1 VRPSR
6 PQTRSAYFRSARRWL
21 PGGVGFLLLAFVLAF
36 VQPALAWQAGE
47 AAALLQKADR
57 IKTAYPAEFTTLL
70 DSLAARQNEL
80 TPAQQELVRYL
91 QAWKSVYDG
100 QYDIALSRLQATIRD
115 THDVTLKFRAKA
127 SIINA
132 LVVSSH
138 YEEAFTELTQLL
150 VLLPKVTEPAA
161 REQGLIVA
169 AQLYNE
175 VGQYDL
181 AIAYSQK
188 LMDENW
194 LSRGVCRGYDQKLR
208 AEVMSGKQR
217 SVGPDFNAAL
227 DSCTKLNELSYA
239 NFIRTYAATIYV
251 ANNQVDDAI
260 RLLTEHY
267 AEVLQSHFPR
277 LISRYESLMATAYQ
291 KKGNLQAAHQFAL
304 QAIDNAVPGE
314 ISEPLVAAY
323 HLLYEQARQAGDYKA
338 ALEYHEK
345 YAAMDKGYLDV
356 TTARQLAYQRVAHE
370 SVASKLQIDT
380 LNKENHVL
388 QLEQALGAKAVENS
402 RLYIMLL
409 LLTMGFIGMWA
420 YRTKRLQLHFMS
432 LSQVDGLT
440 GIANR
445 PHFLKQAQSALESA
459 QKARQPACIILCD
472 LDHFKAIN
480 DKYGHAA
487 GDQVL
492 KQTVNEC
499 QVFMRSSDLFGR
511 FGGEEFSFLM
521 AGCGPE
527 DARLRAEQLRLT
539 IAGLSYSNGPANS
552 GSGTPVSA
560 SFGVASTVAS
570 GYDLRLLLA
579 HADTAL
585 YAAKR
590 AGRNRV
596 AVYDTNVSA
605 IGTGS
610 TGNNQTLP
618 PIEEPIPDAASGKA
632 GMTDAQILGIAG
644 AS

>member
-1 VRPSR
+1 M
-6 PQTRSAYFRSARRWL
+6 
-21 PGGVGFLLLAFVLAF
+21 PGGVGFLLLAFAQASLAL
-36 VQPALAWQAGE
+36 QPDE
-47 AAALLQKADR
+47 AAGLLQKADR
-57 IKTAYPAEFTTLL
+57 IKTAEPAEFTALL
-70 DSLAARQNEL
+70 SSLAAQLNEL
-80 TPAQQELVRYL
+80 TPPQQEAVRYL
-91 QAWKSVYDG
+91 QAWKSLYDG
-100 QYDIALSRLQATIRD
+100 QYDIALSRLQAMIRE
-115 THDVTLKFRAKA
+115 THDVTLQFRARA
-127 SIINA
+127 SIIHA

-150 VLLPKVTEPAA
+150 VLLPKVTDPAA

-169 AQLYNE
+169 AQLYTE

-194 LSRGVCRGYDQKLR
+194 LGRGVCKGYDQKLR

-217 SVGPDFNAAL
+217 SVGADFTAAL
-227 DSCTKLNELSYA
+227 DACTKLNELSYA
-239 NFIRTYAATIYV
+239 NFIRTYAATVYV
-251 ANNQVDDAI
+251 THNQVDDAI

-267 AEVLQSHFPR
+267 AEALQSHFPR
-277 LISRYESLMATAYQ
+277 LISRYESLLATAYQ
-291 KKGNLQAAHQFAL
+291 KKGNLAAAHQFAL
-304 QAIDNAVPGE
+304 RAIQNAVPNE
-314 ISEPLVAAY
+314 ISQSLVAAY
-323 HLLYEQARQAGDYKA
+323 HLLYEQARQAGDYKS

-345 YAAMDKGYLDV
+345 YATMDKGYLDV

-409 LLTMGFIGMWA
+409 LLTVGFIAMWA

-432 LSQVDGLT
+432 LSQIDGLT

-445 PHFLKQAQSALESA
+445 PHFLKQAQTALESA
-459 QKARQPACIILCD
+459 QRAHQPACIILCD

-492 KQTVNEC
+492 KQTVSEC
-499 QVFMRSSDLFGR
+499 QVFMRPSDLFGR

-527 DARLRAEQLRLT
+527 DARLGAEQLRLT
-539 IAGLSYSNGPANS
+539 IAGISADN
-552 GSGTPVSA
+552 GSGVKVSA

-579 HADTAL
+579 HADAAL

-596 AVYDTNVSA
+596 AVYDTNVSV

-610 TGNNQTLP
+610 TGNNPTL
-618 PIEEPIPDAASGKA
+618 EPTHA
-632 GMTDAQILGIAG
+632 GTADSTAGEAQITDAQILGIAG
-644 AS
+644 R

>member
-1 VRPSR
+1 MWPR
-6 PQTRSAYFRSARRWL
+6 RSLLRFVSFRSARRWL
-21 PGGVGFLLLAFVLAF
+21 PGGVGLLLLAFGQAAPAF
-36 VQPALAWQAGE
+36 QPGE
-47 AAALLQKADR
+47 AAALLLKADR
-57 IKTAYPAEFTTLL
+57 IKTAYPTEFTTMLN
-70 DSLAARQNEL
+70 SLAARLDEL

-91 QAWKSVYDG
+91 QAWKSIYDG
-100 QYDIALSRLQATIRD
+100 QYDIGISRLQATIRE
-115 THDVTLKFRAKA
+115 THDVTLQFRAKA
-127 SIINA
+127 LIINA

-138 YEEAFTELTQLL
+138 FEEAYTELTQLL
-150 VLLPKVTEPAA
+150 VLLPKVTDPAA

-194 LSRGVCRGYDQKLR
+194 LGRGVCKGYDSKLR
-208 AEVMSGKQR
+208 AEVVSGKQR
-217 SVGPDFNAAL
+217 TVGPDFNAAIEA
-227 DSCTKLNELSYA
+227 CTQLNELSYA
-239 NFIRTYAATIYV
+239 NFIRSYAAMVYV
-251 ANNQVDDAI
+251 ANNQVDEAL
-260 RLLTEHY
+260 RVLTEHY
-267 AEVLQSHFPR
+267 GEVLQSRFPR
-277 LISRYESLMATAYQ
+277 LISRFESLMATAYQ
-291 KKGNLQAAHQFAL
+291 KKGNVAAAHQFAL
-304 QAIDNAVPGE
+304 RTIDNGVPNE
-314 ISEPLVAAY
+314 ISPPLVDAY
-323 HLLYEQARQAGDYKA
+323 HLLYEQARQSGDFRA

-345 YAAMDKGYLDV
+345 YSAMDKGYLDV

-370 SVASKLQIDT
+370 SVASRLQIET

-409 LLTMGFIGMWA
+409 LLTMGFIAMWA

-445 PHFLKQAQSALESA
+445 PHFLKQAQDALESA
-459 QKARQPACIILCD
+459 RRARQPVCIILFD

-487 GDQVL
+487 GDHVL
-492 KQTVNEC
+492 KQTVSEC
-499 QVFMRSSDLFGR
+499 QVFMRATDLFGR

-527 DARLRAEQLRLT
+527 DARMRAEQLRRT
-539 IAGLSYSNGPANS
+539 VAGLTYDNGTVA
-552 GSGTPVSA
+552 SGTGNGTPISA
-560 SFGVASTVAS
+560 SFGVASTTAS

-579 HADTAL
+579 HADSAL

-596 AVYDTNVSA
+596 AVYDTNVSV
-605 IGTGS
+605 IGS
-610 TGNNQTLP
+610 TGTHQSLDP
-618 PIEEPIPDAASGKA
+618 ASDAAPKSSTGVA
-632 GMTDAQILGIAG
+632 SMTDAQILGVVG
-644 AS
+644 G

>member
-1 VRPSR
+1 
-6 PQTRSAYFRSARRWL
+6 L
-21 PGGVGFLLLAFVLAF
+21 PGGIGFLLLALAQATLAF
-36 VQPALAWQAGE
+36 QPDE
-47 AAALLQKADR
+47 AAGLLQKADR
-57 IKTAYPAEFTTLL
+57 IKTADPAEFTALL
-70 DSLAARQNEL
+70 NTLAAQSKNL
-80 TPAQQELVRYL
+80 TVPQQEMLHYL

-100 QYDIALSRLQATIRD
+100 QYDLAISRLQATIRE

-132 LVVSSH
+132 LIVSSH
-138 YEEAFTELTQLL
+138 YEEAFAELTQLL

-161 REQGLIVA
+161 REQGLIVT

-181 AIAYSQK
+181 AIAYSRK

-194 LSRGVCRGYDQKLR
+194 LNRGVCRGSDQLLR
-208 AEVMSGKQR
+208 AEVMSGKLR
-217 SVGPDFNAAL
+217 TVGAEFDSAL
-227 DSCTKLNELSYA
+227 EACTKLNELSYA
-239 NFIRTYAATIYV
+239 NFIRTYAATVYV
-251 ANNQVDDAI
+251 ADNQVDAAI
-260 RLLTEHY
+260 RLLTDHY

-277 LISRYESLMATAYQ
+277 LLSRYESLLATAYQ
-291 KKGNLQAAHQFAL
+291 KKGNLQAAHQFAI
-304 QAIDNAVPGE
+304 QTIANAVPNE
-314 ISEPLVAAY
+314 ISQPLVVAY

-338 ALEYHEK
+338 ALQYHEK

-370 SVASKLQIDT
+370 SVASKLQIET

-402 RLYIMLL
+402 RLYIILL
-409 LLTMGFIGMWA
+409 LLTMGFIALWA

-432 LSQVDGLT
+432 LSQTDGLT
-440 GIANR
+440 GISNR

-459 QKARQPACIILCD
+459 MRAQQPACIILCD
-472 LDHFKAIN
+472 LDHFKSIN

-492 KQTVNEC
+492 KQTVSEC
-499 QVFMRSSDLFGR
+499 QLFMRATDLFGR

-539 IAGLSYSNGPANS
+539 IAGISNNNGT
-552 GSGTPVSA
+552 GSRVSA

-579 HADTAL
+579 HADSAL

-596 AVYDTNVSA
+596 AVYDTNISV
-605 IGTGS
+605 IGTGT
-610 TGNNQTLP
+610 TGTNPTMDTDTDVS
-618 PIEEPIPDAASGKA
+618 PDSASEA
-632 GMTDAQILGIAG
+632 QMTDAQILGIAG
-644 AS
+644 R

>member
-1 VRPSR
+1 
-6 PQTRSAYFRSARRWL
+6 L
-21 PGGVGFLLLAFVLAF
+21 PGGIGFLLLAFAQPTLAL
-36 VQPALAWQAGE
+36 QPGE
-47 AAALLQKADR
+47 AAGLVQKADR
-57 IKTAYPAEFTTLL
+57 IKTADPAQFTSLL
-70 DSLAARQNEL
+70 DSLAAQLSEL
-80 TPAQQELVRYL
+80 TPGQQEMVRYL

-100 QYDIALSRLQATIRD
+100 QYDIAISRLQATIRE

-127 SIINA
+127 SIINV

-138 YEEAFTELTQLL
+138 YEEAFGELTQLL
-150 VLLPKVTEPAA
+150 VLLPKVTDPAA

-194 LSRGVCRGYDQKLR
+194 LGRGVCKGYDQKLK
-208 AEVMSGKQR
+208 AEVLSGKQR
-217 SVGPDFNAAL
+217 SVGPDFTAAL
-227 DSCTKLNELSYA
+227 DACTKLNELSYA
-239 NFIRTYAATIYV
+239 NYIRTYAAMVYV
-251 ANNQVDDAI
+251 AHNQVDDAI
-260 RLLTEHY
+260 RLLSEHY
-267 AEVLQSHFPR
+267 AEVLQSRFPR
-277 LISRYESLMATAYQ
+277 LISRYESLLATAYQ
-291 KKGNLQAAHQFAL
+291 KKGNLPAAHQFA
-304 QAIDNAVPGE
+304 INTIENAVPNE
-314 ISEPLVAAY
+314 ISQPLVVAY
-323 HLLYEQARQAGDYKA
+323 YLLYEQARQAGDYKA

-356 TTARQLAYQRVAHE
+356 TTARQLAFQRVAHE
-370 SVASKLQIDT
+370 SVASKLQIET

-402 RLYIMLL
+402 RLYIIML
-409 LLTMGFIGMWA
+409 LLTMGFIALWA

-432 LSQVDGLT
+432 LSQIDGLT
-440 GIANR
+440 GISNR
-445 PHFLKQAQSALESA
+445 PHFLKQAQIALESA
-459 QKARQPACIILCD
+459 QRAHQPACIILCD

-480 DKYGHAA
+480 DKHGHAA

-492 KQTVNEC
+492 KQTVSAC

-539 IAGLSYSNGPANS
+539 IAGLSYNNANS
-552 GSGTPVSA
+552 GTGTRVSA

-579 HADTAL
+579 HADSAL

-596 AVYDTNVSA
+596 AVYDTNVSL
-605 IGTGS
+605 IGTGT
-610 TGNNQTLP
+610 TGNNPTLDP
-618 PIEEPIPDAASGKA
+618 NLEITPDPAAGEPQV
-632 GMTDAQILGIAG
+632 TDAQILGIAG
-644 AS
+644 R

>member
-1 VRPSR
+1 M
-6 PQTRSAYFRSARRWL
+6 
-21 PGGVGFLLLAFVLAF
+21 LLAFAQATPAF
-36 VQPALAWQAGE
+36 QPGE
-47 AAALLQKADR
+47 AAAMLQKADR
-57 IKTAYPAEFTTLL
+57 IKTAYPTEFTTLL
-70 DSLAARQNEL
+70 GTLAARQNEL
-80 TPAQQELVRYL
+80 TPPQQELVRYL
-91 QAWKSVYDG
+91 QAWKAEYDG
-100 QYDIALSRLQATIRD
+100 QYDIAISRLKATILATR
-115 THDVTLKFRAKA
+115 DVTLKFRAKA
-127 SIINA
+127 SIIHA

-138 YEEAFTELTQLL
+138 YEDAFSELTQLL
-150 VLLPKVTEPAA
+150 LLLPRVSDPAA
-161 REQGLIVA
+161 REQGLLVA

-181 AIAYSQK
+181 AITYARK

-194 LSRGVCRGYDQKLR
+194 LGRGVCKGYNEKLR
-208 AEVMSGKQR
+208 AEVASGKQR
-217 SVGPDFNAAL
+217 VVGPEFNAAM
-227 DSCTKLNELSYA
+227 DACTQLNELSYA
-239 NFIRTYAATIYV
+239 NFIRSYAATVYV
-251 ANNQVDDAI
+251 ANNQIDDAI

-277 LISRYESLMATAYQ
+277 LISRYESLLATAYQ
-291 KKGNLQAAHQFAL
+291 KKGNVAAAHQYAL
-304 QAIDNAVPGE
+304 RTIENGVPNE
-314 ISEPLVAAY
+314 VSPPLVAAY
-323 HLLYEQARQAGDYKA
+323 HLLYEQARQSGDFKA
-338 ALEYHEK
+338 ALDYHEK

-370 SVASKLQIDT
+370 SVASRLQIET

-402 RLYIMLL
+402 RLYIILL
-409 LLTMGFIGMWA
+409 LLTLGFIAFWA

-432 LSQVDGLT
+432 LSQIDGLT

-445 PHFLKQAQSALESA
+445 LHFLKQAQASLESA
-459 QKARQPACIILCD
+459 RKANQPVCIILFD

-487 GDQVL
+487 GDHVL

-499 QVFMRSSDLFGR
+499 QVFMRSTDLFGR

-527 DARLRAEQLRLT
+527 DARIRAEQLRRT
-539 IAGLSYSNGPANS
+539 VAGLTYD
-552 GSGTPVSA
+552 SGTVASGTGAGSPISA
-560 SFGVASTVAS
+560 SFGIASTSAS

-596 AVYDTNVSA
+596 AVFDTNVAVIVS
-605 IGTGS
+605 TGS
-610 TGNNQTLP
+610 HPTL
-618 PIEEPIPDAASGKA
+618 EPDGADSGA
-632 GMTDAQILGIAG
+632 LAG
-644 AS
+644 AFMPRAS

>member
-6 PQTRSAYFRSARRWL
+6 SSPRLAPFRSARRWL
-21 PGGVGFLLLAFVLAF
+21 PGGIGLLLLAFGQVTPAF
-36 VQPALAWQAGE
+36 QPGE
-47 AAALLQKADR
+47 AAAMLQKADR

-70 DSLAARQNEL
+70 STLAARQDEL
-80 TPAQQELVRYL
+80 TPRQQELVRYL
-91 QAWKSVYDG
+91 QAWKAEYDG
-100 QYDIALSRLQATIRD
+100 EYGIAISRLKATILE

-127 SIINA
+127 SIIHA

-150 VLLPKVTEPAA
+150 VLLPQVSDPAA
-161 REQGLIVA
+161 REQGLLVA

-194 LSRGVCRGYDQKLR
+194 LGRGVCKGYDQKLR
-208 AEVMSGKQR
+208 AEVSSGKQR
-217 SVGPDFNAAL
+217 VVGPDFSTAL
-227 DSCTKLNELSYA
+227 DACTKLNELSYA
-239 NFIRTYAATIYV
+239 NYIRSYAATVHV
-251 ANNQVDDAI
+251 ANNQIDDAI

-277 LISRYESLMATAYQ
+277 LISRYESLLATAYQ
-291 KKGNLQAAHQFAL
+291 KKGNVAAAHQFAL
-304 QAIDNAVPGE
+304 RTIENGVPNE
-314 ISEPLVAAY
+314 VSPPLVAAY
-323 HLLYEQARQAGDYKA
+323 HLLYEQARQAGDFKA
-338 ALEYHEK
+338 ALDYHEK
-345 YAAMDKGYLDV
+345 YASMDKGYLDV

-370 SVASKLQIDT
+370 SVASRLQIET

-402 RLYIMLL
+402 RLYIVLL
-409 LLTMGFIGMWA
+409 LLTMGFIACWA

-445 PHFLKQAQSALESA
+445 PHFLKQAQATLEAA
-459 QKARQPACIILCD
+459 QKAKQPVCIILFD
-472 LDHFKAIN
+472 LDHFKTIN

-487 GDQVL
+487 GDHVL
-492 KQTVNEC
+492 KQTVSGC
-499 QVFMRSSDLFGR
+499 QVFMRSTDLFGR

-521 AGCGPE
+521 AGCGSE
-527 DARLRAEQLRLT
+527 DARVRAEQLRRT
-539 IAGLSYSNGPANS
+539 IAGMTYDNGVVAS
-552 GSGTPVSA
+552 GAGSGTPISA
-560 SFGVASTVAS
+560 SFGIASTSAS

-596 AVYDTNVSA
+596 AVFDTNVSVIA
-605 IGTGS
+605 STGS
-610 TGNNQTLP
+610 HPAMEPDGAAPNGDTGAL
-618 PIEEPIPDAASGKA
+618 
-632 GMTDAQILGIAG
+632 AG
-644 AS
+644 AFMPRAS

>member
-1 VRPSR
+1 
-6 PQTRSAYFRSARRWL
+6 L
-21 PGGVGFLLLAFVLAF
+21 PGGFGFLLLAFA
-36 VQPALAWQAGE
+36 QATPALQPGE
-47 AAALLQKADR
+47 AAGLLQKADR
-57 IKTAYPAEFTTLL
+57 IKTADPAQFTSLL
-70 DSLAARQNEL
+70 DSLAAQLSEL
-80 TPAQQELVRYL
+80 TPAQQEMVRYL

-100 QYDIALSRLQATIRD
+100 QYDIAMSRLQATIRE

-138 YEEAFTELTQLL
+138 YEEAFAELTQLL
-150 VLLPKVTEPAA
+150 VLLPKVTDPAA
-161 REQGLIVA
+161 REQGLVVA

-194 LSRGVCRGYDQKLR
+194 LGRGICKGYDQKLK
-208 AEVMSGKQR
+208 AEVLSGKQR
-217 SVGPDFNAAL
+217 SVGPDFTAAL
-227 DSCTKLNELSYA
+227 DACTKLNELSYA
-239 NFIRTYAATIYV
+239 NYIRTYAAMVYV
-251 ANNQVDDAI
+251 AHNQVDDAI

-277 LISRYESLMATAYQ
+277 LISRYESLLATAYQ
-291 KKGNLQAAHQFAL
+291 KKGNLPAAHQFAVHT
-304 QAIDNAVPGE
+304 IENAVPNE
-314 ISEPLVAAY
+314 ISQPLVVAY
-323 HLLYEQARQAGDYKA
+323 YLLYEQARQAGDYKA

-356 TTARQLAYQRVAHE
+356 TTARQLAFQRVAHE
-370 SVASKLQIDT
+370 SVASKLQIET

-402 RLYIMLL
+402 RLYIIML
-409 LLTMGFIGMWA
+409 LLTMGFIALWA

-432 LSQVDGLT
+432 LSQIDGLT

-445 PHFLKQAQSALESA
+445 PHFLEQAQNALESA
-459 QKARQPACIILCD
+459 QRAHQPACIILCD

-480 DKYGHAA
+480 DKHGHAA

-492 KQTVNEC
+492 KQTVSEC
-499 QVFMRSSDLFGR
+499 QVFMRPSDLFGR

-539 IAGLSYSNGPANS
+539 IAGLSYNNANNG
-552 GSGTPVSA
+552 TRVSA

-579 HADTAL
+579 HADSAL

-596 AVYDTNVSA
+596 AVYDTNVSV

-610 TGNNQTLP
+610 TGTNPTLDPNAEITPEQTAG
-618 PIEEPIPDAASGKA
+618 EPQV
-632 GMTDAQILGIAG
+632 TDAQILGIAG
-644 AS
+644 R